1 MLTLLIVLYFY
12 RIHRPWRHTAA
23 NFREVESKRE
33 RLFIMPEIWANNPVT
48 VSEVCISE
56 GGDVT
61 MSSSAKSSRQ
71 QISTTSDVY
80 YLLDDDDDDNDT

>member
-1 MLTLLIVLYFY
+1 MPTFYFY
-12 RIHRPWRHTAA
+12 RRHRPQRHTAA
-23 NFREVESKRE
+23 NFTEVEKR
-33 RLFIMPEIWANNPVT
+33 RKLFTIPEIWANNPVT

-61 MSSSAKSSRQ
+61 MTSSARSSPQ